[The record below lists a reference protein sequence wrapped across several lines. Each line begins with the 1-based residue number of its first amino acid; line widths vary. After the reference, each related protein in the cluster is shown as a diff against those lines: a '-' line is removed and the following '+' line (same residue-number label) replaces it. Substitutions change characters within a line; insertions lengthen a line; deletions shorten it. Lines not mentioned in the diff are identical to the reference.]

1 MNFNNVNNNNNKHSE
16 VLFGACCV
24 RVLKLSEFIKVEA
37 LTRGYFYSTTFIVMG

>member
-1 MNFNNVNNNNNKHSE
+1 MNFNNVNKNSE
-16 VLFGACCV
+16 VLFGGMCCV